1 MSALPHTLPHFRR
14 MRALDLEFIAAQEAS
29 AYELPWTRGNFRD
42 ALDAGYDCW
51 LMLVGSQI
59 IGHAIVLFAASE
71 AHLLNLTVAP
81 DWQRRGYGRILL
93 QHMINEAKPHKS
105 ELMLLEVRPSNRAAL
120 QLYSAFGFDQIGLR
134 RNYYP
139 LHGGGH
145 EDAWVL
151 SLVLVDPLAGKR

>member
-1 MSALPHTLPHFRR
+1 MSALPDTLPHFRR
-14 MRALDLEFIAAQEAS
+14 MRVVDLEFIAEQEAS
-29 AYELPWTRGNFRD
+29 AYEYPWTRGNFKD

-81 DWQRRGYGRILL
+81 SWQRRGYGRILL
-93 QHMINEAKPHKS
+93 QHLINEAKPHKA
-105 ELMLLEVRPSNRAAL
+105 ELMLLEVRPSNVGAL
-120 QLYSAFGFDQIGLR
+120 QLYAAFSFDQIGLR

-139 LHGGGH
+139 RRGGGH

>member
-14 MRALDLEFIAAQEAS
+14 ARAADLDFIAVQEAA
-29 AYELPWTRGNFRD
+29 AYEFPWTRGNFKD

-59 IGHAIVLFAASE
+59 IGHAIVLFAAAE

-81 DWQRRGYGRILL
+81 SWQRLGYGRIFL
-93 QHMINEAKPHKS
+93 QHLINEAKPHKT
-105 ELMLLEVRPSNRAAL
+105 ELMLLEVRPSNVGAL
-120 QLYSAFGFDQIGLR
+120 ALYAAFGFDQIGLR

-139 LHGGGH
+139 LRGGGH

-151 SLVLVDPLAGKR
+151 SLVLIDPLAGKR